1 MATTVGKHI
10 GEGFGKGE
18 LYAALN
24 YDESDAFGGMKLGN
38 IRIQGQLKVHNR
50 PLTTNVF
57 ALEVKSDV
65 KNAIGTYTGALQVTV
80 REYPTDDTSAVT
92 VNGSDFTTYLHSGD
106 TKTDGYLTS
115 IKAKAENQGTF
126 NGAGIIMSPIYSLIG
141 ASGTFTKVSVVTA
154 LWLDTHM
161 ASTISDGNYYM
172 AYLSNNGTTT
182 MNAMIRFTAGSSGN
196 TTALFSIS
204 GADVVSDAT
213 TADYTFT
220 TYKKIKIELGGV
232 AYYLIADTS

>member
-24 YDESDAFGGMKLGN
+24 YDKSDAFGGMKLGN

-65 KNAIGTYTGALQVTV
+65 KNATGTYTGALQVTV

-92 VNGSDFTTYLHSGD
+92 INGSDFTTYLHSGD
-106 TKTDGYLTS
+106 TKTAGYLTS
-115 IKAKAENQGTF
+115 ITAKAENQGTF
-126 NGAGIIMSPIYSLIG
+126 NGAAIIMTPIYSLIG
-141 ASGTFTKVSVVTA
+141 SSGTFTKVNHVA
-154 LWLDTHM
+154 GLWLDSHLDSAISAGSFELIFMTNNG
-161 ASTISDGNYYM
+161 STQMNAAIYLIRSRITNFVKFTGSGAMISD
-172 AYLSNNGTTT
+172 T
-182 MNAMIRFTAGSSGN
+182 
-196 TTALFSIS
+196 
-204 GADVVSDAT
+204 AT
-213 TADYTFT
+213 TSGTS
-220 TYKKIKIELGGV
+220 KKIKINISGTTYYIN
-232 AYYLIADTS
+232 AYTG